1 MNYPTG
7 KAHLL
12 MLIADPVAHVRA
24 AQVVN
29 SIFEKKKLDA
39 FLIPIHV
46 PAADLTDIVPR
57 LLSSATSKVATGSS
71 SPSCRRTAQDMCPAP
86 IRCTVKSWMYFTA
99 RRGSQKLRRAC
110 SIVLLLNCARSS
122 VTAHNTS

>member
-7 KAHLL
+7 KTHLL

-29 SIFEKKKLDA
+29 PIFEKKKLDT

-57 LLSSATSKVATGSS
+57 LAKLGNVKGRHIHLRAVDA
-71 SPSCRRTAQDMCPAP
+71 PPRT
-86 IRCTVKSWMYFTA
+86 
-99 RRGSQKLRRAC
+99 
-110 SIVLLLNCARSS
+110 CARLPSG
-122 VTAHNTS
+122 VW